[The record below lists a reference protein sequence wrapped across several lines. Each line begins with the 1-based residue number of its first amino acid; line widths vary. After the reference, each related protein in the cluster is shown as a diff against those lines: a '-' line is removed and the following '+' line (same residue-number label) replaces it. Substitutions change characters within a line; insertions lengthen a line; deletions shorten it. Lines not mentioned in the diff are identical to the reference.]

1 MPHLLLVMERQKGL
15 TNENQKISIEHP
27 YGLSKYL
34 GEKAVMHWNK
44 VYKLPANSMRIF
56 NAYGPRKNNRSLW
69 GCNWCFFKTKK
80 KKTTNHSWKRKTI

>member
-1 MPHLLLVMERQKGL
+1 MPHLLLVMERQRINKR
-15 TNENQKISIEHP
+15 NQKISIEHP

-56 NAYGPRKNNRSLW
+56 NAYGPRVRTTGVYGAVIGVFLKKN
-69 GCNWCFFKTKK
+69 